1 MQLTFT
7 ERRRPPAVRVV
18 AVVQDIARVAS
29 GVDWSCYSA
38 DAAPTVHCG
47 CGGAFRSHTRLLER
61 DIGFLEVSQ
70 KPCPGCG
77 SHGNL
82 RALAP
87 AA

>member
-7 ERRRPPAVRVV
+7 ERRKPAAVRVV
-18 AVVQDIARVAS
+18 AVVQDISRVAS

-38 DAAPTVHCG
+38 DAAPIVHCG
-47 CGGAFRSHTRLLER
+47 CGGAFRSHARLLER

-77 SHGNL
+77 SHTNL
-82 RALAP
+82 RSLS
-87 AA
+87 